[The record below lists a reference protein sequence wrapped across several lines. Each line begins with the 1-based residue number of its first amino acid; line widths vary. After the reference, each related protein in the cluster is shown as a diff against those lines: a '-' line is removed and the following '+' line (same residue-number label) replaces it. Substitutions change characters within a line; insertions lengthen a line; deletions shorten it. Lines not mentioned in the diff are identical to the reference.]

1 MEKII
6 IIKSL
11 LISKLMHV
19 LLPLPSSSQYTF
31 DNLEKMFKNYI
42 LGPKNPKFKREIMEN
57 THNLGGLKMTNLKI
71 FDSSLNLSWLKRI
84 INQLDGWVEF
94 SGGI

>member
-1 MEKII
+1 
-6 IIKSL
+6 
-11 LISKLMHV
+11 MHV
-19 LLPLPSSSQYTF
+19 LQSPPSPSQYTF
-31 DNLEKMFKNYI
+31 HKLEKMFKNFI
-42 LGPKNPKFKREIMEN
+42 WGPKNPKSKREIMEN

-71 FDSSLNLSWLKRI
+71 FDSSLKLSWLKRI